1 MPTKSNHPN
10 RIHIRSTLPLGFMLG
25 IVFLVLKLTGAV
37 TWPWVWVLAPFWI
50 PVALVAAGVIILLAV
65 AGVLLLAETI
75 SKR

>member
-10 RIHIRSTLPLGFMLG
+10 RIHIGSPLPLGFMLG

-50 PVALVAAGVIILLAV
+50 PVALVAAGGIILLAV